1 MDRKEIEK
9 KLRDKLE
16 ANYQMYIRQLQNK
29 PSADLIEQAAE
40 IAAAKL
46 VYEELKDVGNNPDYL
61 EYLLRFENPLEVV
74 RDAWLDEN
82 NVVHNEE
89 MDHALWSL
97 MDKGNAE
104 QDYALDETFLPPEQ
118 GVRLC

>member
-9 KLRDKLE
+9 LLREKLE
-16 ANYQMYIRQLQNK
+16 ANYQAYIHQLQNK

>member
-46 VYEELKDVGNNPDYL
+46 VYEELKGGGYNTDYL

-74 RDAWLDEN
+74 RNAWLDES
-82 NVVHNEE
+82 NVAHSQE

-97 MDKGNAE
+97 IDKGNAE

>member
-16 ANYQMYIRQLQNK
+16 ANYQIYIRQLQNK

-46 VYEELKDVGNNPDYL
+46 VYAELKGGGYNLDYL

-74 RDAWLDEN
+74 RNAWLDES
-82 NVVHNEE
+82 NVAHRQE
-89 MDHALWSL
+89 MDHDLWSL

-104 QDYALDETFLPPEQ
+104 QE
-118 GVRLC
+118 VRLC